1 MSEKMLREIA
11 NDSLTPKKRDKES
24 SSDFFERLRG
34 EDDDGLDYEIE
45 SYEVISEYRQKTLIN
60 KIQYYKLIMPA
71 QRVSKKF
78 KDLSMSFKFN
88 PLSGDLIALNNENA
102 IARAVRNIVST
113 TPGEKFFDPDF
124 GSSIGEI
131 LFENVDE
138 ITAISIQD
146 EIRNCLNNY
155 EPRVEIIEVN
165 VKPNYDE
172 NQFDVMIS
180 YRIVGVDIP
189 ASQLEFALLPSR

>member
-1 MSEKMLREIA
+1 MFHHVVSVFLR
-11 NDSLTPKKRDKES
+11 LFT
-24 SSDFFERLRG
+24 G
-34 EDDDGLDYEIE
+34 E
-45 SYEVISEYRQKTLIN
+45 KTLG
-60 KIQYYKLIMPA
+60 KIRHA
-71 QRVSKKF
+71 AKKF
-78 KDLSMSFKFN
+78 NISRVEQDALS
-88 PLSGDLIALNNENA
+88 NENA

-165 VKPNYDE
+165 VKKFPLIKILSLIPDKNSLFDIVE
-172 NQFDVMIS
+172 N
-180 YRIVGVDIP
+180 
-189 ASQLEFALLPSR
+189 L

>member
-1 MSEKMLREIA
+1 
-11 NDSLTPKKRDKES
+11 
-24 SSDFFERLRG
+24 
-34 EDDDGLDYEIE
+34 
-45 SYEVISEYRQKTLIN
+45 
-60 KIQYYKLIMPA
+60 MPA

-88 PLSGDLIALNNENA
+88 PLSGDLITLKNENA

-124 GSSIGEI
+124 GSSVGEI

-138 ITAISIQD
+138 ISAVSIQD
-146 EIRNCLNNY
+146 EIRNCLGNY
-155 EPRVEIIEVN
+155 EPRVELIEVN
-165 VKPNYDE
+165 VNPNYDE
-172 NQFDVMIS
+172 NQFGVLIT
-180 YRIVGVDIP
+180 YRIVGVDIS